1 MHRWLLLG
9 SLVAVAGCG
18 SSDRLSRMAGLE
30 TDQMITLSEA
40 IDVAAAEVPDGFV
53 IEAVLEVE
61 DDDENEPPAYEVVLY
76 VRAEEQLIEVE
87 VDAFSGE
94 VLEVEVGDDDGE
106 DDDGAQDD

>member
-1 MHRWLLLG
+1 MSRWLLLS
-9 SLVAVAGCG
+9 SLVVLASCG

-94 VLEVEVGDDDGE
+94 VLEVEVGEDDGE
-106 DDDGAQDD
+106 DDGAQDD